1 MTLPYPDNLLYDIF
15 GCDWEFTRPADFD
28 GSLEYVLHSLTERE
42 RRVLD
47 FRYKDGLT
55 FEAIGKRECV
65 TRERARQ
72 IYARA
77 LRKLCNPQRLNYLK
91 YGVSGVIARQ
101 TESARE
107 AALASLPKLD
117 IKMGYNDEGEQRMF
131 LNGEDV
137 SAQIRM
143 PEISLCA
150 SDVAALPSVRAFLL
164 GLQRKTAEE
173 SNVIMDGRD
182 IGTVVLPDADLKVFL
197 TASAEARANRRLL
210 ELTAKGV
217 NAGYDDVLRDI
228 MYRDEQDSQRASAP
242 LKQAEDAILA
252 DTTELDFEESFRLL
266 CDIVVNKLSLQTED

>member
-1 MTLPYPDNLLYDIF
+1 MSKFYSI
-15 GCDWEFTRPADFD
+15 AFD
-28 GSLEYVLHSLTERE
+28 GPSGAGKSSLAKRVAAEFGFIYVDTGAIYRTVGLAAYRAGID
-42 RRVLD
+42 R
-47 FRYKDGLT
+47 KD
-55 FEAIGKRECV
+55 ENAV
-65 TRERARQ
+65 
-72 IYARA
+72 
-77 LRKLCNPQRLNYLK
+77 
-91 YGVSGVIARQ
+91 
-101 TESARE
+101 
-107 AALASLPKLD
+107 AALLPKLD

-137 SAQIRM
+137 STQIRL
-143 PEISLCA
+143 PEISIFA

-173 SNVIMDGRD
+173 NNVIMDGRD

-210 ELTAKGV
+210 ELKAKGV
-217 NAGYDDVLRDI
+217 NAEYDDVLRDI
-228 MYRDEQDSQRASAP
+228 MYIDEQDSQRASAP